1 LLQGARA
8 ALVTVTQRAAR
19 DDARDVLAACRQS
32 AAVAGQVGGGGGGG
46 GGALLGEVALL
57 VVVVGPAGN
66 WHNIIINISTVY
78 NSLFDKY
85 FLTI

>member
-1 LLQGARA
+1 MLQGARA

-19 DDARDVLAACRQS
+19 DARDVLAACRQS

-46 GGALLGEVALL
+46 GALLGEVALL

-66 WHNIIINISTVY
+66 WQI
-78 NSLFDKY
+78 
-85 FLTI
+85 

>member
-1 LLQGARA
+1 MFQGARA

-19 DDARDVLAACRQS
+19 DARDVLAACRQS
-32 AAVAGQVGGGGGGG
+32 AAVAGQVGGGGG

-78 NSLFDKY
+78 NSLLDKY
-85 FLTI
+85 FLTV

>member
-1 LLQGARA
+1 MLQGARA

-32 AAVAGQVGGGGGGG
+32 AAVAGQVGGGGG
-46 GGALLGEVALL
+46 ALLGEVALL
-57 VVVVGPAGN
+57 MVVVGPAGN